1 MKYHMH
7 LIKEKFKMKKLLV
20 ATLILGVILLAI
32 ILLKQSSEPQK
43 QQVAQQPTPTETE
56 SEATTFPEPPPG
68 AIVFDLKYRGLSGEK
83 DELRYNSFW
92 GFGSSDNQTPFLE
105 ELKKN
110 VKDFEAVYNPY
121 FKGAE
126 WSAAEI
132 KDNKVVA
139 LYIDLNADG
148 KVSDNEKILPIQ
160 NSEYNSSD
168 RTEFVTPNFVMNT
181 QDNRQVKFRALLQA
195 AYYGQSRP
203 QFMWSPSC
211 VLEGTST
218 INGQQAKLILYANGF
233 TGSFNDFGN
242 SSYSLQT
249 GNEQTGKSV
258 SRAMLSSIIKHNGQ
272 FYNVGF
278 YGHHGKNSA
287 VRAILTDYTGD
298 TGNLT
303 TQLTGNT
310 NLEAKLSSATIAGTK
325 DTNIQFNLGSEQA
338 KLPVGSYKVSRG
350 HVNYGNDNGD
360 KWRLYFQDGPE
371 FTVDADKTSNVE
383 LGKPVLTISAVEE
396 DKRYQSDVK
405 EQTVYPEGT
414 NVYISR
420 IIKGKGGELYGRFSQ
435 KSQNSGYTDIEPE
448 IKIVDSEG
456 KEVAAAKIKYG

>member
-1 MKYHMH
+1 
-7 LIKEKFKMKKLLV
+7 MKKFLI
-20 ATLILGVILLAI
+20 AFLILGVILLAI
-32 ILLKQSSEPQK
+32 LLLRQSSEPQQ
-43 QQVAQQPTPTETE
+43 QQVVQQPTPTETE
-56 SEATTFPEPPPG
+56 PEATTFPEPPPG
-68 AIVFDLKYRGLSGEK
+68 AIVFDLKYKGLSGEK

-92 GFGSSDNQTPFLE
+92 GFGSSKNQTPFLE

-121 FKGAE
+121 LKGAE
-126 WSAAEI
+126 RSAAEI

-160 NSEYNSSD
+160 NSEAGPDN
-168 RTEFVTPNFVMNT
+168 RTEFVTPDFVMNT

-195 AYYGQSRP
+195 AFYGQTRP

-218 INGQQAKLILYANGF
+218 INGQQAKLILYSNGF
-233 TGSFNDFGN
+233 TGSFEDFGN
-242 SSYSLQT
+242 SSYSLHI
-249 GNEQTGKSV
+249 GNEQTGRSV
-258 SRAMLSSIIKHNGQ
+258 SRDMLSSIINHNGQ
-272 FYNVGF
+272 FYNIGF

-287 VRAILTDYTGD
+287 VRAILSDYIGD

-303 TQLTGNT
+303 TQLTGNK
-310 NLEAKLSSATIAGTK
+310 NLEAKLSSATIEGTK

-338 KLPVGSYKVSRG
+338 KLPVGSYKVNRG
-350 HVNYGNDNGD
+350 HVNYSNDNGD
-360 KWRLYFQDGPE
+360 KWRLYFQEGPE
-371 FTVDADKTSNVE
+371 FTIDSDKTSNME
-383 LGKPVLTISAVEE
+383 LGKPVLSISAVEE
-396 DKRYQSDVK
+396 NKRYQSDVK

-414 NVYISR
+414 NIYISR
-420 IIKGKGGELYGRFSQ
+420 IIKGKGGEQYGRFSQ
-435 KSQNSGYTDIEPE
+435 LNESSRNYDAIKPK

-456 KEVAAAKIKYG
+456 KEVAAADIEYG

>member
-1 MKYHMH
+1 MRKF
-7 LIKEKFKMKKLLV
+7 LIGF
-20 ATLILGVILLAI
+20 LILGCVILAI
-32 ILLKQSSEPQK
+32 FLLMQLSRPQQ
-43 QQVAQQPTPTETE
+43 QQVAQQPAPTETE
-56 SEATTFPEPPPG
+56 PEAMPFPEPPPG
-68 AIVFDLKYRGLSGEK
+68 AVIFDLKYRGLSGEK

-92 GFGSSDNQTPFLE
+92 GFGGGANDTPFLAD
-105 ELKKN
+105 LKKN
-110 VKDFEAVYNPY
+110 VKDFEAVYNP
-121 FKGAE
+121 FFVGAE

-160 NSEYNSSD
+160 NSEPSSYD
-168 RTEFVTPNFVMNT
+168 RTEFVTPDFVMNT
-181 QDNRQVKFRALLQA
+181 RDNRQVQFRALLQA
-195 AYYGQSRP
+195 SFYGQPRP

-211 VLEGTST
+211 VLEGTSN

-233 TGSFNDFGN
+233 TGSFEDFGN
-242 SSYSLQT
+242 SSFSLQT
-249 GNEQTGKSV
+249 GKEQTGTYI
-258 SRAMLSSIIKHNGQ
+258 SRDMLSSIINYNGQ
-272 FYNVGF
+272 FHNLTFNGR
-278 YGHHGKNSA
+278 HGKKST

-310 NLEAKLSSATIAGTK
+310 NLQAKLSSANIAGTK

-338 KLPVGSYKVSRG
+338 KLPTGSYKLNRG
-350 HVNYGNDNGD
+350 YFNYSADKGD
-360 KWRLYFQDGPE
+360 SWRLDFQDGPE
-371 FTVDADKTSNVE
+371 FTIDADKTCNVE

-396 DKRYQSDVK
+396 NKRYQSDVK
-405 EQTVYPEGT
+405 EQTVYSEGT

-420 IIKGKGGELYGRFSQ
+420 IIKGKAGELYGRFSEQ
-435 KSQNSGYTDIEPE
+435 TENSRGYNGIEPD

-456 KEVAAAKIKYG
+456 KEVVATKIKYG